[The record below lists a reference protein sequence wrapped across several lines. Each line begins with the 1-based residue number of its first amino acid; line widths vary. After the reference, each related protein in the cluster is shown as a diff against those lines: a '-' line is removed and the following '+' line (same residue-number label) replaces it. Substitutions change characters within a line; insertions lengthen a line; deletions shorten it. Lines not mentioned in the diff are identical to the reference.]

1 MRAFIKR
8 ISNIRKEQKG
18 FTLIELLVAMAI
30 SGLIVAGIT
39 MTIFQIYRG
48 HAQTSGEMTVIRQV
62 QQTGYYISR
71 DTHMSRYVLVDT
83 DPDTLEVVTLTW
95 YWYLY
100 HEDDPDRDGEGNKV
114 IYTLEDDKLYRNY
127 YFAPEDDDPNSPF
140 YGEVNEEDYEL
151 KSRTFIAEY
160 IDDID
165 CIYTNGELSITVTAS
180 VDGIAGEQTET
191 RTYEAKTRPNV
202 F

>member
-100 HEDDPDRDGEGNKV
+100 HLEPDRDGDGNKV
-114 IYTLEDDKLYRNY
+114 IYTLEDGRLYRNY
-127 YFAPEDDDPNSPF
+127 YFAPEDLAT
-140 YGEVNEEDYEL
+140 GEVNEDDYEL

-160 IDDID
+160 IDDISPFWD
-165 CIYTNGELSITVTAS
+165 DYNKILTITVTAS